1 MPVRIFIE
9 IFFDLNCDLITMYK
23 ISIYFIRSKIE
34 QSIT

>member
-1 MPVRIFIE
+1 MPMRIFTE

-23 ISIYFIRSKIE
+23 IGICFIRSKIE